1 MEISNNQPRPLSDG
15 ASLFR
20 QLLMDVAIFLLLLS
34 DVFIIFAPKQK
45 YPTAM
50 TSLPLRISD
59 FQFWGLLSV
68 FALAAFPI
76 LYVFQRVAGLNGDF
90 DWLLTEEDK
99 RTLEIVR
106 RAKAVNRI
114 RKRHQKYL
122 RSVRT
127 RKLR

>member
-1 MEISNNQPRPLSDG
+1 
-15 ASLFR
+15 
-20 QLLMDVAIFLLLLS
+20 
-34 DVFIIFAPKQK
+34 
-45 YPTAM
+45 M

-76 LYVFQRVAGLNGDF
+76 LYVFQRLAGLNGDF

-99 RTLEIVR
+99 RTIEIIR

-114 RKRHQKYL
+114 RKRRQKYL

-127 RKLR
+127 QKLR